1 MVGKLAELLCQ
12 IIGSVLLVESAVQ
25 QMEPGL
31 VNDQLAR
38 QVHQLLQT
46 LHLDADGL
54 RFGFVSGRWRRFG
67 YFRELQAP
75 RLRMGW
81 SHVFTGT
88 RRIVKHFFYVYTINI
103 HNG

>member
-31 VNDQLAR
+31 VDDQLTR

-46 LHLDADGL
+46 LHLDADRL
-54 RFGFVSGRWRRFG
+54 RFGFVRGRRQRFG
-67 YFRELQAP
+67 YLRELPAS
-75 RLRMGW
+75 RLRMGR
-81 SHVFTGT
+81 SHEFTGT
-88 RRIVKHFFYVYTINI
+88 RRIVQHFFYVYTINI